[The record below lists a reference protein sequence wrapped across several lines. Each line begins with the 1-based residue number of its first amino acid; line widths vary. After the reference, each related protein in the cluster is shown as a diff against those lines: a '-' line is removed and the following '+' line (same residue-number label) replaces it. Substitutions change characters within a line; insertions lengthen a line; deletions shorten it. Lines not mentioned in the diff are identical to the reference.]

1 MARIN
6 NHHIRYRGQKKEE
19 QKDWELDLAATE
31 HKAISHVQR
40 SKANEELYARMINN
54 LHSL

>member
-6 NHHIRYRGQKKEE
+6 NHHIRYKSKDGKV
-19 QKDWELDLAATE
+19 KDWELDLAATE

-40 SKANEELYARMINN
+40 SKANQELYARMINH